1 MACHQTLSGSY
12 LSAQEVGVG
21 VTVEVLVDV
30 GVGVEVEVGVKVG
43 VAVDVLVAVGV
54 AVAVLVG
61 ISLSI
66 EGGEGS
72 TLIAMGFA
80 DALTDWDTYTVRDAM
95 SMNPNRMQTL
105 FMETV

>member
-1 MACHQTLSGSY
+1 LSGSY

-21 VTVEVLVDV
+21 VTVGVLVDV

-54 AVAVLVG
+54 SV
-61 ISLSI
+61 SLSV
-66 EGGEGS
+66 EGGEGGA
-72 TLIAMGFA
+72 LIATGFA

-95 SMNPNRMQTL
+95 SMNPDRMQTL